1 MAAISKKQGGLL
13 AAVVVVLALIAGGV
27 IALVNVRG
35 SEASAEPGTED
46 SVAASSEFDLSSKN
60 ADGRPHI
67 DPVPEAV
74 AALKKSGFTP
84 VRDGKLTVV
93 GTGQAGGAPL
103 GVLASDDNKTRIGVE
118 ADFAQLIAEGLGL
131 DYQQAVT
138 SWADWPLGIQSG
150 KYDLVTSN
158 VTVTDERKRLYD
170 FSSYR
175 TDLLGF
181 YVKSDS
187 PIDSIK
193 DADDASGLKIIVSS
207 GTNQEQVLLTWNK
220 RLEKEGKDPAELV
233 YYDDDSAATLA
244 IQSGRADATFGPN
257 PTGAFKAAVN
267 GETKRVG
274 TLNGGWPKHA
284 DIAAATKKGNGLI
297 TPVNIVLNH
306 AIENGQYAEILKRWG
321 LEDEAVEKSVI
332 NPPGLPESES

>member
-1 MAAISKKQGGLL
+1 MATITKKQGGLL
-13 AAVVVVLALIAGGV
+13 AAVVIVLALIAGG
-27 IALVNVRG
+27 ITAIINARG
-35 SEASAEPGTED
+35 SEADARSSTEE
-46 SVAASSEFDLSSKN
+46 SVSESSEFDLSSKN
-60 ADGRPHI
+60 AEGRPDI
-67 DPVPEAV
+67 EPVPEAV
-74 AALKKSGFTP
+74 EALKESGFTP
-84 VRDGKLTVV
+84 VADGKLTVV

-118 ADFAQLIAEGLGL
+118 ADFAQLIADGLGL

-158 VTVTDERKRLYD
+158 VTVTDERKQIYD

-181 YVKSDS
+181 YVKSDN

-193 DADDASGLKIIVSS
+193 GADDVSGLKIIVGS
-207 GTNQEQVLLTWNK
+207 GTNQEQVLLEWNK
-220 RLEKEGKDPAELV
+220 ELEKEGKDPAELV

-274 TLNGGWPKHA
+274 TVNGGWPKKA

-297 TPVNIVLNH
+297 KPVNIVLNH
-306 AIENGQYAEILKRWG
+306 AIENGQYEQILQRWG
-321 LEDEAVEKSVI
+321 LEDEGVEKSAI
-332 NPPGLPESES
+332 NPPGLPASES